1 MSKQYFIL
9 TGEAVRQRAMA
20 SLMSAPLGYCLSIQE
35 PTRTLEQN
43 SLLWPLLTDLSRQV
57 NWYGN
62 KLTQEE
68 WKDVMTA
75 AIKKQKVVPGVDGS
89 FVVCGQRTSKMGKKE
104 FSDLIEVIYAF
115 GAEQGVQWTE
125 KKLELAA

>member
-1 MSKQYFIL
+1 MSKQYFVI
-9 TGEAVRQRAMA
+9 ANDSVRQRAMQA
-20 SLMSAPLGYCLSIQE
+20 LMAAPMGYGVSISE

-43 SLLWPLLTDLSRQV
+43 SLLWPLLTDLSKQV

-62 KLTQEE
+62 KLSQDE

-115 GAEQGVQWTE
+115 GAEQGVQWTRPA
-125 KKLELAA
+125 LGIAA